1 MSLSR
6 AHHPI
11 SGPTAS
17 GIAADILAPGRASSA
32 GHLASPQ
39 HPITSGLIQRKAS
52 EGGSLTEAP
61 DSAIAA
67 ASATTGAPLPGPIM
81 RKFEASLGAD
91 LSGVRVHTGAESH
104 AAAQAVSAKAYTLG
118 QDIHFAGSYDPASPA
133 NEHLLAHEVAHTVQ
147 QRGSAGAQ
155 QNKLEVSGPGDGHE
169 LEADR
174 AADAMV
180 SGAPASGL
188 SSLGGQIQR
197 EPDPAAPTGTAPAG
211 GAPAASGAPATE
223 QPIARGSGM
232 LAEGKNSAPIYPT
245 ADDMGSPIAQLGQG
259 QQVKLTAKT
268 ASFYAVELAGQKG
281 YMKQA
286 DLITAVDGIPPEE
299 MAQWEAKVK
308 AASAAIDAAG
318 HKPGAAVRGTGTAP
332 TSAGAALPQWFMD
345 LQNKLMLMDD
355 WKAEEEA
362 AQHVLRDY
370 ATRYVQAN
378 HGKVPPNVASLIDY
392 LGRGEKTS
400 AAAVKAGD
408 KGTSHFGGASKD
420 SKNWCTQTTSI
431 GVLDGLRSLGY
442 APQDSNTWFTKV
454 LFAKVGGS
462 AMKIGA
468 PEAYTAQLHPGDQV
482 MYLFDNC
489 QYGGHTVTVL
499 DDLGDTFTHA
509 SGNTGD
515 GVGVGAGQDRRLKTT
530 PTPKGSETFNLYRC
544 NQVGSAEEMKNST
557 DFIAKFN
564 FGGAKFIY
572 SIVRYGAMFEELE
585 ALSNLDPATQAS
597 EEQALLTKLKLRK
610 VTKPTVS
617 T

>member
-1 MSLSR
+1 M
-6 AHHPI
+6 

-17 GIAADILAPGRASSA
+17 GITADTLAPGRASSA

-39 HPITSGLIQRKAS
+39 HPIISGLIQRKAS
-52 EGGSLTEAP
+52 EGGSVTEAP
-61 DSAIAA
+61 DGAIAA
-67 ASATTGAPLPGPIM
+67 ASATSGAPLPGPIM
-81 RKFEASLGAD
+81 RKFESSLGAD

-118 QDIHFAGSYDPASPA
+118 QDIHFAGSYDPASAA

-147 QRGSAGAQ
+147 QRGGGSAPQ
-155 QNKLEVSGPGDGHE
+155 HKLEVSGPGDGHE

-197 EPDPAAPTGTAPAG
+197 EPDPAAAPPAGPAPAG

-223 QPIARGSGM
+223 QPIASGSGM
-232 LAEGKNSAPIYPT
+232 LAEGKDTAPIYPA
-245 ADDMGSPIAQLGQG
+245 ADDKGTPIAQLAKG
-259 QQVKLTAKT
+259 QQVKLTAST
-268 ASFYAVELAGQKG
+268 GQFYAVELAGQKG
-281 YMKQA
+281 YMKQT
-286 DLITAVDGIPPEE
+286 DLSTAVDGIPPEE
-299 MAQWEAKVK
+299 MAQWEAKAK

-332 TSAGAALPQWFMD
+332 TSAGAAFPQWFMD

-400 AAAVKAGD
+400 SAAVKAGD
-408 KGTSHFGGASKD
+408 KGTSHFGGAGKD

-442 APQDSNTWFTKV
+442 APQDSQTWFTKV

-462 AMKIGA
+462 SMKIGA
-468 PEAYTAQLHPGDQV
+468 PEAYTAQLHPGDMV
-482 MYLFDNC
+482 MYLFDGC

-515 GVGVGAGQDRRLKTT
+515 GVGVGAGQAARLKTA

-544 NQVGSAEEMKNST
+544 NQVGSAEEMAKST
-557 DFIAKFN
+557 EFIKKFD
-564 FGGAKFIY
+564 FGGAKLVY

-610 VTKPTVS
+610 VTKPTVPV
-617 T
+617 